1 VARQEGLEPPTYG
14 LEGRCSIQLSY
25 CRIRSGYSM
34 FKQAAIRTCNPQLR
48 RPVLYPVELRADR
61 VGLTPKET
69 VVKTR
74 QQKIG
79 RGGEI

>member
-1 VARQEGLEPPTYG
+1 MDTTKSNWLRKEGRNYG
-14 LEGRCSIQLSY
+14 LPSGENQDLSGGLPD
-25 CRIRSGYSM
+25 RN
-34 FKQAAIRTCNPQLR
+34 RTCNPQLR
-48 RPVLYPVELRADR
+48 RLVLYPVELRADR